1 VEKTR
6 HPNVNAYM
14 ANLPPDRRAALE
26 SIRALMREIAPDAA
40 EAIHY
45 GMPCYDLK
53 GMLFCF
59 ASQKH
64 YMSLYVIE
72 LEVLQR
78 HKAELKG
85 LSVAKS
91 CIRFR
96 SLEQLPMKTIRAIL
110 REAVEA
116 RRARA

>member
-1 VEKTR
+1 MAKSKY
-6 HPNVNAYM
+6 PNVDAYL
-14 ANLPPDRRAALE
+14 ASLPPDRRAALE
-26 SIRALMREIAPDAA
+26 TIRALMRKTAPDAV
-40 EAIHY
+40 EAIYY
-45 GMPCYDLK
+45 GLPFYKLN
-53 GMLFCF
+53 GPLYGF

-72 LEVLQR
+72 IEVLER

-85 LSVAKS
+85 LSLGKS

-96 SLEQLPMKTIRAIL
+96 DLEQLPMKAVRTIL

>member
-1 VEKTR
+1 MEKVKYAT
-6 HPNVNAYM
+6 VDAYM
-14 ANLPPDRRAALE
+14 AALPPDRREPLDA
-26 SIRALMREIAPDAA
+26 IRALLRETVPDAD

-45 GMPCYDLK
+45 GMPCFSLK

-59 ASQKH
+59 ASQKN
-64 YMSLYVIE
+64 YMSLYVME
-72 LEVLQR
+72 TDVVAR

-96 SLEQLPMKTIRAIL
+96 TLDQLPMKVIRTIL

-116 RRARA
+116 RQARN